1 MDKFDQSI
9 KNAKVDIEPSTNFV
23 DTTMSKINSPKIKT
37 GFGFRLWMPILGSL
51 VVVAILFM
59 VFSSGSNTFSSKTP
73 AQKPSKTSSAQTA
86 TNATTPS
93 TSTNNSAL
101 VSYLSGIDGS
111 INQENSDQNS
121 ANLAINDSSSEITV
135 PTD

>member
-9 KNAKVDIEPSTNFV
+9 KNAKVNIEPSTNFV
-23 DTTMSKINSPKIKT
+23 DSTMTKINSHKVKPR
-37 GFGFRLWMPILGSL
+37 FGFRLWMPILGSL
-51 VVVAILFM
+51 VVAAILFM

-73 AQKPSKTSSAQTA
+73 AQKTSKNTTSQSA
-86 TNATTPS
+86 TNNTPPPS
-93 TSTNNSAL
+93 GTNNSAL

-121 ANLAINDSSSEITV
+121 ANSAINDSSSEITV